1 MSTWFLAQYRY
12 LRHRPVVR
20 ALRRTVGERVI
31 VTWMT
36 GRRAWRR
43 SLQLRMVVITLLV
56 SGVLVGAF
64 GVLVASMI
72 TEGLVNAKVASARD
86 QVKQGATTMGQQ
98 LDAIKDPL
106 DLRTSIPGVLSRLSA
121 NTEGA
126 SVAILADDD
135 ESPTPQQAP
144 QTSANNAQLVAAIP
158 GGLRAYVSGE
168 RTGGAGV
175 VAHQFVSADL
185 GNADEPYLI
194 YGSPVT
200 VSNDHFELYYF
211 FPLNT
216 EQQAADL
223 VRTTV
228 VATGVALVLLLAVL
242 AALTTRLVV
251 QPVRSAARTAQ
262 RLSAGLLD
270 QRMEV
275 RGEDDLALLAASF
288 NQMAENLQ
296 RQIIRLEEM
305 SRLQRRFTSD
315 VSHELRTPLTTV
327 RMAADLIYAERDEFD
342 PAMARSAELLHA
354 ELDRFEE
361 LLTDLLEI
369 SRFDAGFAVLD
380 AEPTDVAP
388 IVESVTERLRSLGER
403 CGVRLDLNVPAAP
416 LIAEVD
422 PRRVERILRNL
433 IGNAVEHAEA
443 RPVVVTLHADEVA
456 VAITVRDHGI
466 GLNTGEEKLVFN
478 RFWRADPSR
487 ARQTGGT
494 GLGLSIAL
502 EDARLHGGWLE
513 AWGAPGRGAQFRLT
527 LPLRAGDRLTSSPLR
542 LVPVD
547 AASVRARLA
556 LTVGP
561 ATPDPSTGVVPSVAL
576 PRSGDDAA
584 ADYAASDYAA
594 SDYAASDYASS
605 DFTIDY
611 VPGGVAALDHAA
623 FDREPGAP
631 ASLDDTAGSTAS
643 GHPPGERD
651 AGDHAGLAGGSRHG

>member
-1 MSTWFLAQYRY
+1 MRTRLLAKYRY

-20 ALRRTVGERVI
+20 VLRRTVGRRVI
-31 VTWMT
+31 VAWVT

-72 TEGLVNAKVASARD
+72 TEGLVNAKVTSARN
-86 QVKQGATTMGQQ
+86 QVMQGAGILGDQ
-98 LDAIKDPL
+98 LGTIKSSSDPGLNKAI
-106 DLRTSIPGVLSRLSA
+106 SGVLTNRLST

-126 SVAILADDD
+126 SVVVLSTDPHGLNTD
-135 ESPTPQQAP
+135 
-144 QTSANNAQLVAAIP
+144 QTSWASSNGDRLVGAIP
-158 GGLRAYVSGE
+158 ADLRAAVSGAG
-168 RTGGAGV
+168 RNGGQL
-175 VAHQFVSADL
+175 AHQFVTADL
-185 GNADEPYLI
+185 DDSDLPGEQPYLV
-194 YGSPVT
+194 YGSPVS
-200 VSNDHFELYYF
+200 VSSLGQFELYYL
-211 FPLNT
+211 FPLKT
-216 EQQAADL
+216 EQQSADL

-228 VATGVALVLLLAVL
+228 IATGVALVLLLAVL

-327 RMAADLIYAERDEFD
+327 RMAADLIYAERDEFE
-342 PAMARSAELLHA
+342 PAVARSAELLHA

-380 AEPTDVAP
+380 AEPADVAP
-388 IVESVTERLRSLGER
+388 IVEGVAERLRPLGER
-403 CGVRLDLNVPAAP
+403 VDVRIELDVPDAP
-416 LIAEVD
+416 VIAEVD

-433 IGNAVEHAEA
+433 VGNAVEHAEG
-443 RPVVVTLHADEVA
+443 RPVLVTLSADEAAVA
-456 VAITVRDHGI
+456 VTVRDHGI
-466 GLNTGEEKLVFN
+466 GLQAGEEKLVFN

-527 LPLRAGDRLTSSPLR
+527 LPLRAGDRLISSPLR
-542 LVPVD
+542 LVPAD
-547 AASVRARLA
+547 AAPVRQRLA
-556 LTVGP
+556 LS
-561 ATPDPSTGVVPSVAL
+561 ATPASVNGLGPDPA
-576 PRSGDDAA
+576 
-584 ADYAASDYAA
+584 
-594 SDYAASDYASS
+594 
-605 DFTIDY
+605 
-611 VPGGVAALDHAA
+611 VAAQGG
-623 FDREPGAP
+623 PVQ
-631 ASLDDTAGSTAS
+631 AG
-643 GHPPGERD
+643 R
-651 AGDHAGLAGGSRHG
+651 GGRRA